1 MMLAWGCASRSGG
14 RWRGSALVL
23 LAAVLVVAGCGAVL
37 TKPQAAAIQDFAKA
51 DDTFVKLPSAV
62 VRSYEEVHL
71 ETRTFDATTVAA
83 KDASRGVTQLVRAIQ
98 FSLQDISE
106 NVDSIREDATELKE
120 VVAGMASS
128 ATKLG
133 RELGLVD
140 DAAKAVGAL
149 AEVVSL
155 ASSHGLVP

>member
-1 MMLAWGCASRSGG
+1 MANTERLAALARVRLARNAVQAARGQAGLSPEDQSR
-14 RWRGSALVL
+14 LVL
-23 LAAVLVVAGCGAVL
+23 L
-37 TKPQAAAIQDFAKA
+37 FADL
-51 DDTFVKLPSAV
+51 DD
-62 VRSYEEVHL
+62 L
-71 ETRTFDATTVAA
+71 ED
-83 KDASRGVTQLVRAIQ
+83 QLILR
-98 FSLQDISE
+98 DISE
-106 NVDSIREDATELKE
+106 DVDSIRKDATELKD